1 MALPYKL
8 CLEGHR
14 KVSGGLAEPGLTP
27 PHLSRMSL
35 NSGPW
40 LAEIW
45 DTSLY
50 GASFL
55 KLRLILSVLGG
66 RNVSEQNFL
75 LPLE

>member
-1 MALPYKL
+1 
-8 CLEGHR
+8 
-14 KVSGGLAEPGLTP
+14 
-27 PHLSRMSL
+27 MSL